1 MKMLILVFLAASS
14 ISTYAQSTG
23 APPPPPP
30 CGQKGVPDNIPC
42 YKDGKLKNTN
52 TPPTIPH
59 MPLTPGGIPNLPAP
73 GDDNSAPVTATKIT
87 APKITPPA
95 LLTYTPPAVQ
105 LATPDTDDV
114 PASTDKAPASPP
126 KVETSGC
133 HDFAS
138 CFLQSFNNAANDR
151 RAARSADEKNAR
163 LSTAN
168 REIARQ
174 NAEKDFQYMEK
185 IRLMIMQDLAES
197 KELSAGRA
205 EMARDLIEQEKSA
218 WLKVKDAYCTDA
230 PEARY
235 IDLDGKQQ
243 SCKEE

>member
-1 MKMLILVFLAASS
+1 MKTLILVFLAASS
-14 ISTYAQSTG
+14 ISMYAQSTG

-52 TPPTIPH
+52 SPPAIPH
-59 MPLTPGGIPNLPAP
+59 IPLTPGGVPNLPAP
-73 GDDNSAPVTATKIT
+73 GDDNSAQVTAPKIT
-87 APKITPPA
+87 APKTTPPA

-114 PASTDKAPASPP
+114 PASTDKAPASSP
-126 KVETSGC
+126 KVETSEC

-138 CFLQSFNNAANDR
+138 CFLQSFNNAANG
-151 RAARSADEKNAR
+151 RSADQKNAR
-163 LSTAN
+163 LNAAN

-185 IRLMIMQDLAES
+185 IRLMIIQDLAES
-197 KELSAGRA
+197 KELGAGRA

-218 WLKVKDAYCTDA
+218 WLKIKVSYCTDA
-230 PEARY
+230 PEATY

-243 SCKEE
+243 SCKQE